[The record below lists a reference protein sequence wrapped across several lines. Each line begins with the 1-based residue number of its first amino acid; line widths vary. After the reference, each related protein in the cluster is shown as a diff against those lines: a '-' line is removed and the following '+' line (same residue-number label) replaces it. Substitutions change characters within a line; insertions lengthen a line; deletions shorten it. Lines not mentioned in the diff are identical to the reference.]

1 MFSDYDLLISIEFL
15 FYLFIFFLGIRTHC
29 SSRRSASQTQEL
41 QQFPSLGFYP
51 LLLPRLM
58 LIGVCPFHQTT
69 EIAVNR
75 AAGWTC
81 RCHHRGAGSALV
93 GVPGELQVMPVG
105 MPRAGA
111 GCLQD
116 SRGGGVGG
124 GQRGRECLR
133 GSGPGGR
140 DEGPGYC
147 AGLFLS
153 LFRISFVLVRQSS
166 CWRQ

>member
-1 MFSDYDLLISIEFL
+1 MFSDYDLLISIKFL

-29 SSRRSASQTQEL
+29 SSRCSASQTQEL

-51 LLLPRLM
+51 LLLPSRT
-58 LIGVCPFHQTT
+58 LIGVCPFHQIT

-81 RCHHRGAGSALV
+81 RCHRRGAGSALV
-93 GVPGELQVMPVG
+93 GVPGELQVMLVG

-116 SRGGGVGG
+116 SRGGGQGS
-124 GQRGRECLR
+124 ECPP